1 VKETQSGLRTGFTTG
16 ACAAASAKA
25 AALTLSTGPVNVV
38 KIKCPNGEEI
48 EIPIKE
54 CEVIDPSSA
63 RASVVK
69 NSGDDAK
76 YDVTHGIEICAV
88 VSLHDGTGIIV
99 KCGEGIGIVTK
110 PGLQVAVGEPAI
122 NPVPKRMI
130 IESVKEVIPSNVS
143 AEVVLSVPDGA
154 RVASRT
160 FNPRLGIEGGI
171 SILGTTG
178 IVKPRSLSAFIASI
192 VAQIDVAV
200 AQGHERLIL
209 VPGSIGERIAKQL
222 LETTTDEIIQTGD
235 LIGYMIKKATEK
247 GVKEIVILG
256 HAGKLVKL
264 AAGIFNTNYRVADAR
279 REVVAAYAAMAGAS
293 RTVIEMIMHA
303 NTTDEMADTLER
315 FKLSEVTFNLIA
327 NSVKERVVQKTGGK
341 VKVNIVIVSND
352 GRVLGS
358 DSDAGGLYIWR
369 RSS

>member
-1 VKETQSGLRTGFTTG
+1 MQIGLRTGFTTG
-16 ACAAASAKA
+16 ACAAAAAKA
-25 AALTLSTGPVNVV
+25 ATLALSSGPVTAVM
-38 KIKCPNGEEI
+38 IKCATGERI
-48 EIPIKE
+48 EIPIEK
-54 CEVIDPSSA
+54 CELIDSATA

-76 YDVTHGIEICAV
+76 YDVTHGIEIFAA
-88 VSLHDGTGIIV
+88 VSLHDGTGITV

-110 PGLQVAVGEPAI
+110 PGLQVAIGEPAI

-143 AEVVLSVPDGA
+143 AEVVISVPDGA
-154 RVASRT
+154 KVANRT
-160 FNPRLGIEGGI
+160 YNPKLGIVGGI

-178 IVKPRSLSAFIASI
+178 IVKPRSLSAFIASV

-200 AQGHERLIL
+200 AQGHERLVL

-222 LETTTDEIIQTGD
+222 LETSTYEIIQAGD
-235 LIGYMIKKATEK
+235 FIGYMMKKAGEK
-247 GVKEIVILG
+247 GVKEVIILG

-279 REVVAAYAAMAGAS
+279 REIVAAYAALAGAPQNVVQ
-293 RTVIEMIMHA
+293 RIMHA

-315 FKLSEVTFNLIA
+315 SKLSEVTFNLIA
-327 NSVKERVVQKTGGK
+327 NSVKDRVVQRTGGK
-341 VKVNIVIVSND
+341 VKVNIVLVSYD
-352 GRVLGS
+352 GRVLGA
-358 DSDAGGLYIWR
+358 DSDARGLNVWR